1 MIAPSPCNPIG
12 LRAVLEIVAVYG
24 LAVVALVVAARWL

>member
-12 LRAVLEIVAVYG
+12 LRAALELVASYALV
-24 LAVVALVVAARWL
+24 VVALVIAARWL